1 MVGRVACALAAQ
13 VRSTCR
19 LTALSVYVQ
28 LVPCAVVALISH
40 PVTRHAFVNR
50 VLWAFC
56 VYAEAVSVAPQVV
69 MMQHNKTVEKF
80 TGHYV
85 FFLGLSRFFSCAHW
99 VLQMADGRSSALW
112 QVRPL
117 GNVWPLNW
125 CWTRACYEASP
136 ASRRALRNIPVSQ
149 FAQERGMCS
158 IAAASVAAAL
168 RLCQCAPRQLCVLC
182 KK

>member
-1 MVGRVACALAAQ
+1 
-13 VRSTCR
+13 
-19 LTALSVYVQ
+19 VQ

-40 PVTRHAFVNR
+40 PNTRHFFLNR

-56 VYAEAVSVAPQVV
+56 VYVEAVAVGPQVV

-112 QVRPL
+112 QVRVLLARSCCHCAHLDDIGVGVLEREAAYKPHACHCAQTCA
-117 GNVWPLNW
+117 LN
-125 CWTRACYEASP
+125 
-136 ASRRALRNIPVSQ
+136 
-149 FAQERGMCS
+149 
-158 IAAASVAAAL
+158 
-168 RLCQCAPRQLCVLC
+168 RL
-182 KK
+182 